1 MRIKRMS
8 TNNYKKGFTLV
19 EMLVASAIFVVVMV
33 AAVGALVTIIN
44 ADNKAQS
51 IKTVIDNVTSAVDD
65 MARDIRSGT
74 NYGCLYPPNPGGNN
88 SNSQWDTNP
97 SDCAGGS
104 NAVEYSPNGNANETI
119 YYQFTTNPAPGSGG
133 GNIQEECPTQNCP
146 NIPNTWQSITAPI
159 SVTNITN
166 MTFYVTPGDATD
178 QPRVL
183 ITATGLIPSKNGA
196 STEFDLQTTASQRS
210 RN

>member
-33 AAVGALVTIIN
+33 AVVGALVTTIN

-74 NYGCLYPPNPGGNN
+74 NYGCLYPPYPGGNN

-97 SDCAGGS
+97 SDCAGGAMRWNTVQMEMRMKQYIINS
-104 NAVEYSPNGNANETI
+104 PLIPHRDREEETYRKNARRRIVQT
-119 YYQFTTNPAPGSGG
+119 YQILGRN
-133 GNIQEECPTQNCP
+133 
-146 NIPNTWQSITAPI
+146 TAPI